1 MVAICKETCIL
12 LSVKKFLFINE
23 VSKVAKVAKFF
34 AYFNFLSEKK
44 SNIYKKNTYKNGY
57 LDTFYE
63 NLLFLLYFLGIH
75 SVSIWYPFCFFGYY
89 CLLPPSTQQG
99 GSSCHACLLLH
110 CLVLYCLLLLHVH
123 ALVLRCNIYGSVIS
137 FYFYCFCL
145 DTPFFH
151 FNFYC
156 LFCGSTA
163 YSCGIK

>member
-1 MVAICKETCIL
+1 VVVFYKNMVAICKETWIL
-12 LSVKKFLFINE
+12 LSVKKFLFFNE

-89 CLLPPSTQQG
+89 CLLPPRPREG
-99 GSSCHACLLLH
+99 VLAMPAC
-110 CLVLYCLLLLHVH
+110 CCIVWCCCIACCCMSKVLVFACSICIL
-123 ALVLRCNIYGSVIS
+123 S
-137 FYFYCFCL
+137 
-145 DTPFFH
+145 
-151 FNFYC
+151 
-156 LFCGSTA
+156 
-163 YSCGIK
+163 